1 MRTLHYAIV
10 FVKDMKKSI
19 AFYQDIFGLALK
31 FESPEWS
38 EFVTGQAT
46 VALHKAQADSTG
58 QEQGQAGR
66 CQLGFHVADIDAF
79 HKEAIAKGVV
89 CVMPPKQEHFGT
101 LAVYADPDGLCITML
116 QPAPGQG

>member
-10 FVKDMKKSI
+10 FVKDMKRSI
-19 AFYQDIFGLALK
+19 AFYQDVIGLALK

-46 VALHKAQADSTG
+46 VALHKSQGDSSG

-66 CQLGFHVADIDAF
+66 CQLGFHVTDVETF
-79 HKEAIAKGVV
+79 HKEVTAKGVV
-89 CVMPPKQEHFGT
+89 CIMPPKKQDFGT

-116 QPAPGQG
+116 QPAAG